1 MATDFTSGAPI
12 YLQLI
17 DEMHR
22 LVIAGEW
29 PPGSKVPPVRDLA
42 LRFSVNPNTMQR
54 ALAEMERGGLM
65 QAERTSGRFVTQ
77 DKELIAAMKHE
88 LAVKELSAFLA
99 RMKQMGYTLPEIIAL
114 MEENDHAN
122 P

>member
-1 MATDFTSGAPI
+1 
-12 YLQLI
+12 
-17 DEMHR
+17 MHR

-77 DKELIAAMKHE
+77 DKELIATMKHE
-88 LAVKELSAFLA
+88 LAVKELAAFLA
-99 RMKQMGYTLPEIIAL
+99 RMRQMGYTLPEIIAL